1 MLCWKLS
8 TMLLSIRMLCRLE
21 RMLKNVK
28 IPTPFFEINNHEMES
43 ADIWLAVST
52 VTACIRMSNKVRS
65 ILYPHLYTRTSNHA
79 LLI

>member
-8 TMLLSIRMLCRLE
+8 TMLLSIRMICILE
-21 RMLKNVK
+21 RMLKK
-28 IPTPFFEINNHEMES
+28 FKTPTPFFEINNHEMES